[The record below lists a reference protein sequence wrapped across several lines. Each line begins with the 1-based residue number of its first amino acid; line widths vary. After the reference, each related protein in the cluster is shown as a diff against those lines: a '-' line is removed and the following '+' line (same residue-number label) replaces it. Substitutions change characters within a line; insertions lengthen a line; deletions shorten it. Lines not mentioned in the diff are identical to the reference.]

1 MAATSG
7 VRSGVRQRLLLGW
20 VVRSGRLGRRASTE
34 NSSRRCSAV
43 WPALQRRGPAR
54 TRCTHLSDE
63 RLLRHLGRL
72 SWTADPGHGKTR
84 LANRFANSSIATGG
98 HHRTQLPCPEHESA
112 PGRTPRPPFGVL
124 KIGRSAVRPR
134 PWPPPV
140 VQRQQRRGL
149 GYCPHLAALPQVSD
163 LATERRR
170 SSGPSGLAVGPM
182 RSFVLSAS
190 ILYYVAL
197 FVVGGRGTGSNH
209 ACCDAPLGTCP
220 PEVPSGR
227 TASSTTAPSGIDMGE
242 ECAGR
247 GHQRITGRPPRSH
260 PGLFRTR
267 TSMLVTWQ
275 VPQARTTWRG
285 QTSSAQLPT
294 TSNASCARRRRC
306 RRLNR

>member
-7 VRSGVRQRLLLGW
+7 VRSGVQQCLLLGW
-20 VVRSGRLGRRASTE
+20 VVGSGRLGRRATE

-43 WPALQRRGPAR
+43 WPTLQRPGPA
-54 TRCTHLSDE
+54 RCTHLSDE

-227 TASSTTAPSGIDMGE
+227 T
-242 ECAGR
+242 
-247 GHQRITGRPPRSH
+247 
-260 PGLFRTR
+260 
-267 TSMLVTWQ
+267 
-275 VPQARTTWRG
+275 
-285 QTSSAQLPT
+285 
-294 TSNASCARRRRC
+294 RRRRLHPPASTWAKNVPAGVINGSPDA
-306 RRLNR
+306 RRGRTLACFAPGRQCS